1 VNTGWVSTPSSG
13 TRRLALSVLV
23 VPVLVTLAGCGSKGG
38 DDTTPA
44 SPSAGVSPSASVS
57 TTPTPSSGTSTSAAS
72 PSPAAPRN
80 CATSDLRVTHSG
92 PEGTAGSTFYTLR
105 LTNISGRPCRTGG
118 FGGVSLVHMAT
129 GAPVGAP
136 AQRVHKDQAQPM
148 TLKPGRRAE
157 AALQV
162 VQAGNFSAATCRPV
176 AVQGLRIYPPNETRS
191 AFVPLATTGCRS
203 AQVHLLSLSPYRPA
217 G

>member
-1 VNTGWVSTPSSG
+1 VNTGRVSTPSSG
-13 TRRLALSVLV
+13 TRRLTLVVLV
-23 VPVLVTLAGCGSKGG
+23 VPVLLALAGCGSNGG

-44 SPSAGVSPSASVS
+44 SPSAGVSPSASAG
-57 TTPTPSSGTSTSAAS
+57 TPSASSGASTSAPAS
-72 PSPAAPRN
+72 PSPTAPPR
-80 CATSDLRVTHSG
+80 CATSDLRVTRSG
-92 PEGTAGSTFYTLR
+92 PDGTAGSTFYTLR
-105 LTNISGRPCRTGG
+105 LANIADHPCRTGG
-118 FGGVSLVHMAT
+118 FGGVSLVHTAT

-136 AQRVHKDQAQPM
+136 ARRVNKGQAKPVTLQP
-148 TLKPGRRAE
+148 GHRAE

-162 VQAGNFSAATCRPV
+162 VEAGNFSAATCRPV

-203 AQVHLLSLSPYRPA
+203 ARVHLLSLSPYQPA